1 MATIKQVADMARV
14 STATVSYVLNGTGT
28 VTEPVR
34 QRVLEAA
41 AALDYQ
47 PSYAARSLRTHAR
60 TLGLVLPAL
69 PGYVADPLLAELLSG
84 ISEGAAARGYY
95 VLLATA
101 RAEEPDAQL
110 AARLVRSGRVDGVVL
125 LDLLADDE
133 RAAALRAQNVP
144 HVCAG
149 QPAGAGTEA
158 SPFVAVDG
166 RQGALLATRHLLGIG
181 HRRVAMIALPSDL
194 ADSEPRQ
201 QGYAEALEE
210 AGAPFAP
217 ELVVEAGRTNA
228 DGYAAMQELLGL
240 PEPPDAVLACSDA
253 LALGALHAL
262 RDADVEVGRDVS
274 LVGWDDAPLAAHI
287 HPALTTLRY
296 DRQALGAQLAATLIA
311 VAEHRDDEP
320 RGTLLPMRLV
330 IRKST
335 RNTRLP

>member
-166 RQGALLATRHLLGIG
+166 RQGA
-181 HRRVAMIALPSDL
+181 
-194 ADSEPRQ
+194 
-201 QGYAEALEE
+201 
-210 AGAPFAP
+210 
-217 ELVVEAGRTNA
+217 
-228 DGYAAMQELLGL
+228 
-240 PEPPDAVLACSDA
+240 
-253 LALGALHAL
+253 
-262 RDADVEVGRDVS
+262 
-274 LVGWDDAPLAAHI
+274 DDAPLAAHI